1 MEVKEIEVLID
12 MHFKQLKKTFNY
24 KASDKLGREKALKF
38 YIHHARKVSEYANE
52 LSSIYQARLNE

>member
-1 MEVKEIEVLID
+1 